1 MTSPTID
8 SRCAWCACDAG
19 AGSLALHKVPPMAC
33 YSADNPDRDALAP
46 AVQPQ
51 DYREL
56 MFFNAAISESILRA
70 CSALPPSLRA
80 AV

>member
-1 MTSPTID
+1 
-8 SRCAWCACDAG
+8 
-19 AGSLALHKVPPMAC
+19 MAC